1 MQPSPRF
8 TINRHLFILLPKQPA
23 LDWILR
29 VDPEPPDLTLESLRR
44 DQDAF
49 LVPDGFADP
58 QEAERWI
65 RGRWKMLFESFLMG
79 WYTEE
84 SWWPKKRTP
93 AMFNDWFDIQYHSMV
108 WDMAADEPVEH
119 EDWEALDD

>member
-1 MQPSPRF
+1 MQPAPRF

-29 VDPEPPDLTLESLRR
+29 VDPEPQNLTLDALRR

-49 LVPDGFADP
+49 LLPDSFVGPEDA
-58 QEAERWI
+58 QRWI
-65 RGRWKMLFESFLMG
+65 QGRWKNLFENFLIG
-79 WYTEE
+79 WYTEDA
-84 SWWPKKRTP
+84 WWPKKRTLD
-93 AMFNDWFDIQYHSMV
+93 MFNEWFDIQYHSMV
-108 WDMAADEPVEH
+108 WDMAADEPIEH